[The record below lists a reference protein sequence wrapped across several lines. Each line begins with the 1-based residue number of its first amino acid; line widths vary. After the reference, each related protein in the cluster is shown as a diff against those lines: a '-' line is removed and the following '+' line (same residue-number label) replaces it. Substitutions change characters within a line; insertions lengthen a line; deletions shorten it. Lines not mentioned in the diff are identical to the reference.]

1 MYIRKT
7 HTNNSSTGE
16 RYYTYRLVTS
26 QRVDGKPRQMT
37 LLNLGRHFAVDQDL
51 WASLCARIEQLL
63 SHQVELLPIELPT
76 TVEKAAQRIA
86 AQLIEQRAVVIKPPL
101 ADGGHS
107 TPAKS
112 SIAPVESVA
121 TETAPADLQT
131 VDVDSLELTRPRTVG
146 VEQLGLWAMQ
156 QLNFLD
162 LLAQLG
168 INGAQIAAIVG
179 SIIGR
184 MAGLG
189 SELATHTWLRKQ
201 SALGELLEVDYES
214 MPLMTMYRAADALW
228 KHSTEIEQTLF
239 TRITDLF
246 GFSTTITLYDLT
258 NTYFEGEVPHNTKA
272 RRGHSKEKRTDCPL
286 VTLGLVLDGSG
297 FVRRSQTFA
306 GNVSEASTLET
317 MLKDLGAPP
326 DALVVMDAGIATEA
340 NIQWLR
346 TTGYGYLVVSRER
359 SRQFNADAAVSLE
372 TAAQETVRCQ
382 KVIAED
388 GQEVRL
394 YCHSSGREQK
404 EQAMAER
411 FASRFEAGL
420 DALNAGLQR
429 PRTEKRPAKVWERI
443 GRLKEKQHGIGQHYQ
458 IDVQTDDSGEKALSI
473 TWQKHRVPGSFI
485 DLPGVYCLRSSQTQW
500 TEAELWR
507 TYMMLTDLEAVFRCF
522 KSDLGFRPVFH
533 HKEERADSHLFIT
546 VLAYQLVQLIR
557 RRLKESDAD
566 FTSSW
571 GTLREIMRS
580 QCRVT
585 ASFRR
590 ADGKALH
597 IRKATRAEPEQMAI
611 YQALKVN
618 PAPGGISKTIV

>member
-1 MYIRKT
+1 M
-7 HTNNSSTGE
+7 
-16 RYYTYRLVTS
+16 
-26 QRVDGKPRQMT
+26 
-37 LLNLGRHFAVDQDL
+37 
-51 WASLCARIEQLL
+51 
-63 SHQVELLPIELPT
+63 
-76 TVEKAAQRIA
+76 
-86 AQLIEQRAVVIKPPL
+86 
-101 ADGGHS
+101 
-107 TPAKS
+107 
-112 SIAPVESVA
+112 
-121 TETAPADLQT
+121 
-131 VDVDSLELTRPRTVG
+131 
-146 VEQLGLWAMQ
+146 
-156 QLNFLD
+156 
-162 LLAQLG
+162 
-168 INGAQIAAIVG
+168 
-179 SIIGR
+179 
-184 MAGLG
+184 
-189 SELATHTWLRKQ
+189 
-201 SALGELLEVDYES
+201 
-214 MPLMTMYRAADALW
+214 
-228 KHSTEIEQTLF
+228 
-239 TRITDLF
+239 
-246 GFSTTITLYDLT
+246 
-258 NTYFEGEVPHNTKA
+258 
-272 RRGHSKEKRTDCPL
+272 
-286 VTLGLVLDGSG
+286 
-297 FVRRSQTFA
+297 
-306 GNVSEASTLET
+306 
-317 MLKDLGAPP
+317 
-326 DALVVMDAGIATEA
+326 
-340 NIQWLR
+340 
-346 TTGYGYLVVSRER
+346 VSRER

-597 IRKATRAEPEQMAI
+597 IRKATRAEPEQMVI
-611 YQALKVN
+611 YQTLKVN

>member
-1 MYIRKT
+1 V
-7 HTNNSSTGE
+7 NE
-16 RYYTYRLVTS
+16 
-26 QRVDGKPRQMT
+26 
-37 LLNLGRHFAVDQDL
+37 
-51 WASLCARIEQLL
+51 
-63 SHQVELLPIELPT
+63 
-76 TVEKAAQRIA
+76 
-86 AQLIEQRAVVIKPPL
+86 
-101 ADGGHS
+101 GHS
-107 TPAKS
+107 TPAES
-112 SIAPVESVA
+112 SIAPVESVG
-121 TETAPADLQT
+121 TETAPIDLQT
-131 VDVDSLELTRPRTVG
+131 VEVDSLELTRSRTVG

-184 MAGLG
+184 MAGVG
-189 SELATHTWLRKQ
+189 SELATYNWLRKQ

-214 MPLMTMYRAADALW
+214 LPLMTMYRAADALW
-228 KHSTEIEQTLF
+228 KHSTPIEQSLF

-246 GFSTTITLYDLT
+246 GFSTAITLYDLT

-272 RRGHSKEKRTDCPL
+272 QRGHSKEKRTDCPL

-306 GNVSEASTLET
+306 GNVSEAGTLET
-317 MLKDLGAPP
+317 MLQNLGAPP

-346 TTGYGYLVVSRER
+346 KTGYGYLVVSRER

-372 TAAQETVRCQ
+372 TATQETVRCQ
-382 KVIAED
+382 KVITED

-458 IDVQTDDSGEKALSI
+458 IDLQTDDSGEKALSI
-473 TWQKHRVPGSFI
+473 TWQKHRVPGSYI

-507 TYMMLTDLEAVFRCF
+507 TDMMLTDLEAVFR
-522 KSDLGFRPVFH
+522 
-533 HKEERADSHLFIT
+533 
-546 VLAYQLVQLIR
+546 
-557 RRLKESDAD
+557 
-566 FTSSW
+566 
-571 GTLREIMRS
+571 
-580 QCRVT
+580 
-585 ASFRR
+585 
-590 ADGKALH
+590 
-597 IRKATRAEPEQMAI
+597 
-611 YQALKVN
+611 
-618 PAPGGISKTIV
+618 